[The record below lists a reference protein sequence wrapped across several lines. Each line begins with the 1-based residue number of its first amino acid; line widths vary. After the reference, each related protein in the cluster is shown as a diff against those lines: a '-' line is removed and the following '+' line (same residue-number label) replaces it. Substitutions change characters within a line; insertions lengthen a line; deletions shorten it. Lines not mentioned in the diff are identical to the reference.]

1 MPDKPDDPDLFAF
14 FTEIGIISQLSTNLL
29 ERVLPHGLTV
39 AQFSVLNH
47 LSRRDEPQA
56 PAKIA
61 SAFQVSKGTM
71 TSTLGKLQSK
81 AFVAITPNP
90 KDGRGKF
97 VALTAE
103 GLAARNASIAAL
115 GPDLAWLAEQVDA
128 GEIAELVKQLA
139 GIRKMLDAKRDG
151 IE

>member
-1 MPDKPDDPDLFAF
+1 MSDKTDDPTLFAF
-14 FTEIGIISQLSTNLL
+14 FIEIGIISQLSTNLL
-29 ERVLPHGLTV
+29 ERVMPHGLTV

-47 LSRRDEPQA
+47 LSRRDDPQA

-81 AFVAITPNP
+81 TFVSITPNP

-103 GLAARNASIAAL
+103 GLAARNDAIGAL
-115 GPDLAWLAEQVDA
+115 GPDLAWLSERVNA
-128 GEIAELVKQLA
+128 GEIKELVKQLA
-139 GIRKMLDAKRDG
+139 NIRQILDAKRD
-151 IE
+151 